1 VRDRAIRERESM
13 RYEFII
19 RGSVSDDILASLPE
33 LSATPYPTGGTVLFG
48 PVQDESDVSSLLAR
62 FSDLGLSVV
71 EMRRLPD

>member
-1 VRDRAIRERESM
+1 M
-13 RYEFII
+13 RYEFNI
-19 RGSVSDDILASLPE
+19 RGSVSDDVKAALPE
-33 LSATPYPTGGTVLFG
+33 LSSTPYPTGGTVLFG

>member
-1 VRDRAIRERESM
+1 
-13 RYEFII
+13 
-19 RGSVSDDILASLPE
+19 VSDDVLASLPE
-33 LSATPYPTGGTVLFG
+33 LAATPYPTGGTVLFG

>member
-1 VRDRAIRERESM
+1 MSARLNHSLANL
-13 RYEFII
+13 
-19 RGSVSDDILASLPE
+19 VSALRIVLTVPQ
-33 LSATPYPTGGTVLFG
+33 PYWNHNGGTVLFG